1 MESSVRLV
9 EQPVDRQTFP
19 LAGRRERP
27 SLGIDLHG
35 PLRGQRGSRRRLK
48 RPAPAAGRQRQ
59 AERQRKRADRGDTAY
74 AVETA
79 HRILTPDPSHTYNRW
94 TAASERRSLGREHI
108 RQLLLFSQ
116 LFQPLVGFP

>member
-1 MESSVRLV
+1 MESSGRLV

-59 AERQRKRADRGDTAY
+59 AERQRKRGDATY

-94 TAASERRSLGREHI
+94 TAASERRSLCRQHI
-108 RQLLLFSQ
+108 RQLLLFGQ
-116 LFQPLVGFP
+116 LFEPLGGL